1 MNQRTKQ
8 QIRRYR
14 GRAIIFRAS
23 SRRRH
28 WRLTTLLFLT
38 CWLSS
43 YYVCAQDWI
52 YTVRPGDNLWDL
64 TEKHLTHIRY
74 LKKLQKLNAIED
86 PWHMLPGTRLKIPLR
101 WVRLEPATARV
112 VAVLGSTTVLR
123 ATGGQPVDV
132 NKGMQLR
139 MGDRLLTAP
148 EASATVEFGDGSRML
163 IEPDSEVYFDMLRAY
178 GASGFVDTRVRLK
191 NGRTEHKVTPRSGPN
206 SPRYEIFTPAA
217 TTAVRGTHY
226 RIGTFEAGES
236 VATEVLDGR
245 VGVTAAEKLRLVKEG
260 FGVVTQKGRPPAKP
274 ARLLEAPNLKDL
286 QIEFER
292 LPLRLELPVI
302 ENASAYRI
310 QIADTERFDILR
322 YDTLTDKP
330 HVRGVD
336 LPDGN
341 YVLRMRGVDD
351 SGLEGLDGYHK
362 FVVDAR
368 PEPPVLLEPPE
379 GALISRDSWVLEWAE
394 PEGAASYH
402 LQVAI
407 SPAFTQ
413 LLIEAEDIQENRF
426 VLGEG
431 LDPGIYYWRVA
442 TRERSGEKGPFGDP
456 QSFKRLAAAPATEP
470 PSIAEDRVVFRWSAG
485 LPGDSFEFQLA
496 RDRKFDQIVEEIV
509 VTEPTHS
516 IDRPESGIY
525 YLRVRTLDA
534 DGDAGPYTK
543 PQRLKIPVE
552 SYLPYVIT
560 GLLFLIVL

>member
-1 MNQRTKQ
+1 MIQRTEQ
-8 QIRRYR
+8 QIRPHR
-14 GRAIIFRAS
+14 GRSIIYRAPS
-23 SRRRH
+23 WRRH
-28 WRLTTLLFLT
+28 WRIALLLFLT
-38 CWLSS
+38 CWLFS

-74 LKKLQKLNAIED
+74 WKKLQELNAIED

-101 WVRLEPATARV
+101 WMKLQPATAKV
-112 VAVLGSTTVLR
+112 VAVLGPATVLQAR
-123 ATGGQPVDV
+123 GGQPVDV
-132 NKGMQLR
+132 NKGMELR
-139 MGDRLLTAP
+139 IGDRLLTGP
-148 EASATVEFGDGSRML
+148 DASATVEFGDGSRML
-163 IEPDSEVYFDMLRAY
+163 IEPESEVYFDLLRAY
-178 GASGFVDTRVRLK
+178 GASGFVDTRVRLR
-191 NGRTEHKVTPRSGPN
+191 NGRTEHKVTPRSGPD

-217 TTAVRGTHY
+217 TTAVRGTNY

-245 VGVTAAEKLRLVKEG
+245 VGVTAAEKRQLVKEG
-260 FGVVTQKGRPPAKP
+260 FGVVTQKGLPPAKP
-274 ARLLEAPNLKDL
+274 ARLLGAPNLQDL

-292 LPLRLELPVI
+292 LPLRMELPEI
-302 ENASAYRI
+302 KDASVYRV
-310 QIADTERFDILR
+310 QIADTERFDALR
-322 YDTLTDKP
+322 YDALVDNP
-330 HVRGVD
+330 YVRGVD
-336 LPDGN
+336 LPDGT

-394 PEGAASYH
+394 PEEAVSYH
-402 LQVAI
+402 LQVAA
-407 SPAFTQ
+407 SPAFTS
-413 LLIEAEDIQENRF
+413 LLIEVEDIQENRF
-426 VLGEG
+426 VLSEG
-431 LDPGIYYWRVA
+431 LEPGIYHWRIA
-442 TRERSGEKGPFGDP
+442 TLDQSGEKGPFGDP

-496 RDRKFDQIVEEIV
+496 RDRNFKQIVEEIV

-534 DGDAGPYTK
+534 DGDPGPYIK

-560 GLLFLIVL
+560 GLLFLIAL